1 MKAYSVDLRL
11 KIVTAYQEQNLSLR
25 KTAEIFGVSK
35 RLVQKLVK
43 PQKIEGNLQPKP
55 RGKPRYSHLNNAA
68 TEIARN
74 SDSTS

>member
-55 RGKPRYSHLNNAA
+55 RGKPRYSPLNNAA